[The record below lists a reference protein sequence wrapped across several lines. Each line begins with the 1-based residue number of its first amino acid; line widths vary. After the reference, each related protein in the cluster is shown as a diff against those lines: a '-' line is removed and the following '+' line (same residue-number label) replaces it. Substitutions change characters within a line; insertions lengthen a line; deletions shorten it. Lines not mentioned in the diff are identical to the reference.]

1 MTGKVAV
8 MTDVMHFIGRAGTQA
23 LLDVGYQ
30 VLCHDLSF
38 TDETARRSF
47 EKDYE
52 GAVALAAQTPKDIKI
67 EVDDKAGPTTAL
79 VANSA
84 YPALRMPIEEAD
96 LDKVRE
102 TFEQLFF
109 FPYEL
114 TKEFVPA
121 LKEQGGGKIVY
132 LTSSGPAGG
141 IINFTPYAA
150 ARSAINGMIR
160 TLALELARDH
170 IQVNAIA
177 PNYVY
182 SEDYYPN
189 ALMNDPVKGPRVLS
203 KIPVG
208 RLGKQEEVAA
218 LVRFLVDD
226 ETEFFTGQVLNIA
239 GGWV

>member
-1 MTGKVAV
+1 MAKKTALI
-8 MTDVMHFIGRAGTQA
+8 TDVMHFIGRAGTQA
-23 LLDVGYQ
+23 LLNVGYN
-30 VLCHDLSF
+30 VVCHDLSF
-38 TDETARRSF
+38 TDDGARAAF
-47 EKDYE
+47 EADYA
-52 GAVALAAQTPKDIKI
+52 GAVALAAQTPADIKA
-67 EVDDKAGPTTAL
+67 EVEAKADPLTAL
-79 VANSA
+79 IANSA

-114 TKEFVPA
+114 TKEFVPT
-121 LKEQGGGKIVY
+121 LKAQGGGKIVY

-150 ARSAINGMIR
+150 ARSAVNGMIR
-160 TLALELARDH
+160 TLALELARDN

-189 ALMNDPVKGPRVLS
+189 SLMNDPVKGPRVLS

-218 LVRFLVDD
+218 MVRFLVDD
-226 ETEFFTGQVLNIA
+226 QTEFFTGQVLNIA